1 MSNNNFN
8 INFSHL
14 TQFEVDTL
22 SLSIT
27 DNAISG
33 KAITKLER
41 NRLWDLVEELC
52 VSINSINSF
61 SKNDLRLLCDSLFRY
76 SSMYIFEEKEGR
88 TCLKIADYIISKTR
102 GDINE

>member
-14 TQFEVDTL
+14 TQFEVDIL

-41 NRLWDLVEELC
+41 DRLWDLLEELC
-52 VSINSINSF
+52 VSVNAINSF
-61 SKNDLRLLCDSLFRY
+61 SKSDLSLVCNSLYRY
-76 SSMYIFEEKEGR
+76 HSKYPFEEIEGLS
-88 TCLKIADYIISKTR
+88 CLKIADYIIAKTR
-102 GDINE
+102 GCY